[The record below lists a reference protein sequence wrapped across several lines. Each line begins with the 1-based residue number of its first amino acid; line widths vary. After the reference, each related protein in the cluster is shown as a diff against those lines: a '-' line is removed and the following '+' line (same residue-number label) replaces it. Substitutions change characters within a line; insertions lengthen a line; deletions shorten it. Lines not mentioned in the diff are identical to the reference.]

1 MKKMPAGRLQAL
13 FPLFRQKSL
22 VHFSR
27 TKLKKTGLSFN
38 DFDFTST
45 ILIQI
50 IANIG
55 PLSRTAMR
63 TIHFMQYI
71 TTTTNF
77 TFQQDELQAIVA

>member
-1 MKKMPAGRLQAL
+1 LA
-13 FPLFRQKSL
+13 
-22 VHFSR
+22 HFSR
-27 TKLKKTGLSFN
+27 TKLKKTGLSVPS

-50 IANIG
+50 IANTG
-55 PLSRTAMR
+55 PLMAGTAMR
-63 TIHFMQYI
+63 TIQLMQYT